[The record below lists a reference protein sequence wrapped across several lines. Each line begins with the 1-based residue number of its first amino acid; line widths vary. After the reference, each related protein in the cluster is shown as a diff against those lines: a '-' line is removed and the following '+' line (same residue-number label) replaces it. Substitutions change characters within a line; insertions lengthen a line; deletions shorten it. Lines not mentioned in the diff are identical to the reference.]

1 MLKAGW
7 VPKVK
12 VPQDSVLQ
20 FPFFITEDTHELEV
34 HERVEVGDEL
44 PGSVA
49 LLALEHRVRESKAQ
63 QPTAEMQVCYD
74 SPLVRLR
81 PAKQLK

>member
-44 PGSVA
+44 SGSVA
-49 LLALEHRVRESKAQ
+49 LLVDLTPQCQFQ
-63 QPTAEMQVCYD
+63 QPPTETFQA
-74 SPLVRLR
+74 S
-81 PAKQLK
+81 